1 MAALVKSFLILDTIL
16 FLNIGFSQNI
26 SQVYGGGGSSGAV
39 YQNDFVELFN
49 PSASAINL
57 NGWSVQYNS
66 STGTGTWSVKTLP
79 NVTMQPYHYFLV
91 QLASGTGSGISLPAP
106 DATGTINIS
115 ATSGK
120 IALCNSTTAMMVSNP
135 IGSGNVVD
143 FVGYGTSPVY
153 EGSGPATGAGN
164 NTSLLRKGGGFVNT
178 FDNANDFTT
187 ISAPEPRNSGSAN
200 PPPPPVAPVLTLPAR
215 VAGQFTFR
223 LTGTSGS
230 NYVVQE
236 STNLSGTNWISLRT
250 NAAPFSYTQSATVFP
265 RQFYRARV
273 AQ

>member
-1 MAALVKSFLILDTIL
+1 MPAIGKSFLILDAIL

-26 SQVYGGGGSSGAV
+26 SQVYGGGGLSGAT

-66 STGTGTWSVKTLP
+66 STGTGTWSVQTLP
-79 NVTMQPYHYFLV
+79 NFTMQPYHYFLV
-91 QLASGTGSGISLPAP
+91 ELASSTGSGVTLPAP
-106 DATGTINIS
+106 DVTGTINIS
-115 ATSGK
+115 VTSGK
-120 IALCNSTTAMMVSNP
+120 IALCNSTIAMTGSNP
-135 IGSGNVVD
+135 IGSGHVVD
-143 FVGYGTSPVY
+143 FVGYGISPVY

-164 NTSLLRKGGGFVNT
+164 NTSLLRKGNGFVNT

-187 ISAPEPRNSGSAN
+187 ISPPEPRNSGSAN
-200 PPPPPVAPVLTLPAR
+200 PPVVPVLTLPSR
-215 VAGQFTFR
+215 VAGQFTFK
-223 LTGTSGS
+223 LTGTTGS
-230 NYVVQE
+230 SYVVQM
-236 STNLSGTNWISLRT
+236 STNLSGTNWTSLRT